1 MGVSVL
7 RGRMTVV
14 PPAVGRESQ
23 LDDGGSVLESVGP
36 LGGALQ

>member
-14 PPAVGRESQ
+14 PPAVGRKSR
-23 LDDGGSVLESVGP
+23 LDDGVQFWSL
-36 LGGALQ
+36 